1 MLPETLLVDV
11 AEGERTVDGCLHC
24 KLVMIQSTNCAI
36 SSVQNSSAR
45 TSYMAGS
52 CASLFFLLIIRASVQ
67 ESPPL
72 DISPATWTK
81 WVYPLYP
88 RVEDVAETQDV
99 NKLWVNLETSV
110 NHLAELEEL
119 CFVYCHFWNV
129 LKKNFF
135 FFHGSKHHLKTQRGG
150 WSLRLWCSQVN
161 QHVWFSGMDRCWE
174 QRGSSDVWGEQIGN
188 SES

>member
-1 MLPETLLVDV
+1 MLPGTLLIDV

-24 KLVMIQSTNCAI
+24 KLLMIQPTNCAI

-72 DISPATWTK
+72 DIWPVTWTK

-99 NKLWVNLETSV
+99 NKLWVNLETSE
-110 NHLAELEEL
+110 NHLAELEEGTML
-119 CFVYCHFWNV
+119 CV
-129 LKKNFF
+129 LSFLKRSKKKRFF
-135 FFHGSKHHLKTQRGG
+135 FVVVFFFGGSKHHLKTQRRGQ
-150 WSLRLWCSQVN
+150 SL
-161 QHVWFSGMDRCWE
+161 
-174 QRGSSDVWGEQIGN
+174 
-188 SES
+188 